1 VDNDRVRPRLLAE
14 QLAAR
19 GISDRR
25 VLEAMAAVPRH
36 LFVESALA
44 ERAYEDR
51 ALPIGERQTISQP
64 FMVALMTQALEL
76 TGSERVLEVGT
87 GSGYQAAVL
96 AQLATR
102 VCTVERV
109 KPLADR
115 ARHTLDQLKM
125 YHVVIKVFDGT
136 FGWPE
141 EAPFDAIIVTAGAP
155 AVPKPLIDQLKENG
169 RLIAPVGD
177 RASQRLVKLVKRKGG
192 MQTTLLTECA
202 FVPLIGTHA
211 WPVESSPPAL
221 ALPGGSRS

>member
-1 VDNDRVRPRLLAE
+1 VAGDPVKPRLLAE
-14 QLAAR
+14 QLAGR
-19 GISDRR
+19 GITDRR
-25 VLEAMAAVPRH
+25 VLEAIAAVPRH

-76 TGSERVLEVGT
+76 TGGERVLEIGT

-109 KPLADR
+109 KTLAER
-115 ARHTLDQLKM
+115 ARHTLDRLKL

-136 FGWPE
+136 FGWPD

-155 AVPKPLIDQLKENG
+155 AVPKPLIDQLKDNG
-169 RLIAPVGD
+169 RLVAPVGD
-177 RASQRLVKLVKRKGG
+177 RDGQRLMKVVKRKSEVHA
-192 MQTTLLTECA
+192 TELTECA
-202 FVPLIGTHA
+202 FVPLIGAHA
-211 WPVESSPPAL
+211 WPVETASSFAV
-221 ALPGGSRS
+221 PGDQRS